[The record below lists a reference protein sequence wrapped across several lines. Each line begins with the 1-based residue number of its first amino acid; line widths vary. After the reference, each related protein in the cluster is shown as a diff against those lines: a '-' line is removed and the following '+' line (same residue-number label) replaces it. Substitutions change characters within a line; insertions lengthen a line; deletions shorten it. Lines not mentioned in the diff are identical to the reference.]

1 MSILN
6 NVSFATNGDN
16 ILTFNQYID
25 RDIFAGSLNNDNV
38 YIKLTKNKDLGNHE
52 YKESEIIDS
61 GIIIANP
68 KEYKDYQY
76 IVLPTDRLD
85 IFLDLYHTSLSE
97 KDWISIWEKITFIL
111 NDLHKQG
118 YIYKNIQ
125 LSDIYFD
132 STNTNFISN
141 FDSLYIKG
149 VQFLTDK
156 SSISDSSNIIENKN
170 LSDHIK
176 EQIQFIDILLNYK
189 YIDSLNKIK
198 NKFIQMNNQEA

>member
-38 YIKLTKNKDLGNHE
+38 YIKLTKNNDFLNHE

-189 YIDSLNKIK
+189 YMYHLL
-198 NKFIQMNNQEA
+198 IQKVH